1 MSCCQERQ
9 LGSGAWNEVAQ
20 EEWIGVEHSPG
31 KKAHWIE
38 SGGAK
43 GKGQGEGEGMGGS
56 LVPSRAWG
64 VGQEHSGFL
73 CDIHLHPSAH
83 LLSASRCQDNL
94 PAQPRRQ
101 QRQGGGRRRL

>member
-1 MSCCQERQ
+1 MSCRQERQ
-9 LGSGAWNEVAQ
+9 LGAGAWNEVAR
-20 EEWIGVEHSPG
+20 EGWTGVKHPPG
-31 KKAHWIE
+31 KQARWM
-38 SGGAK
+38 GGGSAR
-43 GKGQGEGEGMGGS
+43 GKGRGRGRGWGS
-56 LVPSRAWG
+56 LVPSRAWD

-73 CDIHLHPSAH
+73 GDIHLHPSVH